1 MTTKAERMTHW
12 RLSRQ
17 LFKPEEESGAHATS
31 AMQLRSPPPT
41 TSLASPARSPGS
53 LSILQEWHSPAAL
66 EEVFP
71 WWTESECGG
80 DSAASPVPVSSS
92 SFPSPRTPT
101 VVASAPPT
109 ASDALAASEARRAGP
124 FHARVAVRVRPR
136 PSSDARSTPAADAT
150 AVSFEPAAR
159 PSAAS
164 VEGGAGAR
172 VFLRASRWDADAY
185 DADASFA
192 PDASQRRVFE
202 EVALDATRAALS
214 GRRGVVIALGA
225 AGGGKSHTLFG
236 PTTTEAVAEGGVGL
250 LRDDPTSDGF
260 DSTSDRLVDSG
271 ADRGVVIR
279 ALETIFAAAEEL
291 EASCGGEGVG
301 ECDGEGVGPSSTISA
316 RMTFVRVFRDGTRD
330 LFATGPAR
338 AFASPD
344 VYPHACDR
352 AGRDATAVDRLSAR
366 VASDLAG
373 ARAVSIPARS
383 LPEAAAA
390 IRDALRRRDAL
401 DRLEGDPGDVE
412 GRRSHALLRVT
423 IERTTTTEVR
433 SNASENEPN
442 ASEATSRGPEAT
454 SRGSEATSRSRL
466 SRVVGS
472 ILFAAL
478 ASAPSDFSAR
488 DVANAAAE
496 AARGV
501 GGSRARDEYSP
512 SGAASSTG
520 GGRLPSGDDVLAAEH
535 VRRDLAALAF
545 RLAGGAVPRAGSGTR
560 RTLVRLLRDDIPVSS
575 ASDETARGLSDLE
588 VAHRPRVAL
597 LACVDPR
604 ASRLE
609 QTRAAL
615 EMCAVAGKRAR
626 FASKKSP
633 SRSLPAHP
641 PAAGPATGP
650 ATVLSSPAAASID
663 RAYAALEEALAESA
677 EMSRAANATASA
689 LETTKSRLAD
699 AERRAADAEAALE
712 AERILRAATEAELC
726 AASSRTFAAEVAAQA
741 AVDAARREAAS
752 ERSAEAEAREREEAR
767 WAAVAAAAAAER
779 DELAEAA
786 LAERARRD
794 AEADAA
800 DASRAA
806 AEAAWALERAA
817 LVEALADAD
826 ERNGGFTNGGSE
838 MKASLSDASDRAAKA
853 AAAAAGYATQARDA
867 ERRSMRAEVRLERE
881 AVQAEAR
888 AAIQGERVRARRL
901 VGDAAAALEDERARR
916 RKADASREEDLR
928 ALRDAFESE
937 RLRSDRETSD
947 VIETLREQIDE
958 GREALSV
965 ADAEI
970 ARSRADADRAASDAA
985 KKAREEAS
993 AEARDA
999 FQTVAAA
1006 FDADAEAL
1014 VARAE
1019 AAEAEAERLVALA
1032 EATRAGRERT
1042 AVAFAVSLS
1051 RFCAERDARGADA
1064 ERFEEAFIMRTREE
1078 ADHSR
1083 RRSEENDRAR
1093 TERTESA
1100 SAISSPASASD
1111 DARFVA
1117 ALRTCDA
1124 ESKRRDAVHAEFLT
1138 SCRTCADAL
1147 RLTSLRA
1154 RDVSGGFRG
1163 GGRARGSREG
1173 DSGRRG
1179 ARGRRRG
1186 DAARASRRRR
1196 RADASDGAERSD
1208 LGGFFRRDFAHRGA
1222 SRFAPPRARARR
1234 RGRAREPRREGC
1246 LSRRCLSRRRR
1257 GGAATRRR
1265 GRRARSAGALRR
1277 VGGVVSAG
1285 DERLGAPSGRRAG
1298 RRRVRRARRREPRSV
1313 RGRGRTRSGV
1323 RRVRRA
1329 RGRRRPRRVGA
1340 RRRRADSNA
1349 RGARTEAPRGGAARR
1364 GPGNRRAPRARRR
1377 RGKAARGRLL
1387 VGSRRRRERPRRRRR
1402 ARTRRAGGVRRRR
1415 ARAAE
1420 AAIAC
1425 PGAAAVARVA
1435 AEEAGEGS
1443 ELARAAE
1450 AALASVE
1457 RERNGEEVEA

>member
-92 SFPSPRTPT
+92 SFPSPRTTT

-159 PSAAS
+159 SSAAS

-236 PTTTEAVAEGGVGL
+236 PTTTEAVAEGGVSL

-291 EASCGGEGVG
+291 EVSCGGEGVG

-316 RMTFVRVFRDGTRD
+316 RMTFVRVFRDGARD

-442 ASEATSRGPEAT
+442 ASEATSRGP
-454 SRGSEATSRSRL
+454 EATSRSRL

-712 AERILRAATEAELC
+712 AERILRAATEAELR

-1154 RDVSGGFRG
+1154 RDVSGGFG
-1163 GGRARGSREG
+1163 EA
-1173 DSGRRG
+1173 G
-1179 ARGRRRG
+1179 AL
-1186 DAARASRRRR
+1186 
-1196 RADASDGAERSD
+1196 EV
-1208 LGGFFRRDFAHRGA
+1208 
-1222 SRFAPPRARARR
+1222 RARATRVV
-1234 RGRAREPRREGC
+1234 AA
-1246 LSRRCLSRRRR
+1246 LA
-1257 GGAATRRR
+1257 GGDAATRRALLDA
-1265 GRRARSAGALRR
+1265 GGVQTLLTALSEATSEDFSVATSPTAARHASIRLACARDAAGALANLAERGVSR
-1277 VGGVVSAG
+1277 GGVSRGVDAAARRLAVAGGALEVLGLFAGWAASSRPVTSASARLRGAARDAAACAARAVANLVPYADEDEPEAAFAAFVARGGVDVLAASARAG
-1285 DERLGAPSGRRAG
+1285 DARIQTHAARGLRRLAEARPAAVLETGALPALVAAAG
-1298 RRRVRRARRREPRSV
+1298 RRLEAASSS
-1313 RGRGRTRSGV
+1313 GRGDDASA
-1323 RRVRRA
+1323 RVA
-1329 RGRRRPRRVGA
+1329 A
-1340 RRRRADSNA
+1340 
-1349 RGARTEAPRGGAARR
+1349 AAREH
-1364 GPGNRRAPRARRR
+1364 
-1377 RGKAARGRLL
+1377 AALA
-1387 VGSRRRRERPRRRRR
+1387 VC
-1402 ARTRRAGGVRRRR
+1402 AVVA

>member
-71 WWTESECGG
+71 WWTESERGG

-172 VFLRASRWDADAY
+172 VFLRASRWDADAS
-185 DADASFA
+185 DADAAFA

-250 LRDDPTSDGF
+250 LRDDPTSDRF

-316 RMTFVRVFRDGTRD
+316 RMTFVRVFRDGARD

-344 VYPHACDR
+344 VYPHVCDR
-352 AGRDATAVDRLSAR
+352 AGRDATAVERLSAR

-454 SRGSEATSRSRL
+454 SRGPEATSRGPEATSRRRP

-488 DVANAAAE
+488 DVANAVAE

-501 GGSRARDEYSP
+501 GDSRARDEYSL

-545 RLAGGAVPRAGSGTR
+545 RLAGGAVPRAGPGTR

-626 FASKKSP
+626 FASNKSP
-633 SRSLPAHP
+633 SRSLPVHP
-641 PAAGPATGP
+641 EP
-650 ATVLSSPAAASID
+650 ATVLSSPAASID

-677 EMSRAANATASA
+677 ELSRAANASASA
-689 LETTKSRLAD
+689 LETTKSLLAD

-712 AERILRAATEAELC
+712 AERILRAATEAELR
-726 AASSRTFAAEVAAQA
+726 AASSRSFAAEVAAQA

-752 ERSAEAEAREREEAR
+752 ERRAEAEAREREEAR

-779 DELAEAA
+779 NELAEAA

-853 AAAAAGYATQARDA
+853 AAAAAGYAAQARDA

-947 VIETLREQIDE
+947 VIESLREQINE

-1064 ERFEEAFIMRTREE
+1064 ERFEEAFILRTREE
-1078 ADHSR
+1078 ADRSR

-1154 RDVSGGFRG
+1154 RDVSGGFG
-1163 GGRARGSREG
+1163 EAGALEVRARATRVVAALAGGDAATRRALLDAGGVQTLLTALSEATSEDFSVATSPTAARHASLRLARARATPRARSRT
-1173 DSGRRG
+1173 SPRG
-1179 ARGRRRG
+1179 VSLEAVSLEASTRRRG
-1186 DAARASRRRR
+1186 DSPSQAARSKCWG
-1196 RADASDGAERSD
+1196 SSPG
-1208 LGGFFRRDFAHRGA
+1208 
-1222 SRFAPPRARARR
+1222 
-1234 RGRAREPRREGC
+1234 
-1246 LSRRCLSRRRR
+1246 
-1257 GGAATRRR
+1257 
-1265 GRRARSAGALRR
+1265 
-1277 VGGVVSAG
+1277 
-1285 DERLGAPSGRRAG
+1285 G
-1298 RRRVRRARRREPRSV
+1298 RRRL
-1313 RGRGRTRSGV
+1313 GR
-1323 RRVRRA
+1323 
-1329 RGRRRPRRVGA
+1329 
-1340 RRRRADSNA
+1340 
-1349 RGARTEAPRGGAARR
+1349 
-1364 GPGNRRAPRARRR
+1364 RRAPRRAFGAPRGTPPRAPRAPSRTSFRTRTRTNPKRRSPR
-1377 RGKAARGRLL
+1377 S
-1387 VGSRRRRERPRRRRR
+1387 SRAGASTSSPRRRAPATRGFK
-1402 ARTRRAGGVRRRR
+1402 RTRRAD
-1415 ARAAE
+1415 
-1420 AAIAC
+1420 
-1425 PGAAAVARVA
+1425 
-1435 AEEAGEGS
+1435 
-1443 ELARAAE
+1443 
-1450 AALASVE
+1450 
-1457 RERNGEEVEA
+1457 